1 MTSICRGL
9 KVGEGKSWAAVT
21 IAVTLGT
28 TTPADCMARRKV
40 SGVTDGD

>member
-1 MTSICRGL
+1 M
-9 KVGEGKSWAAVT
+9 GEGKSGAAVT

-28 TTPADCMARRKV
+28 TTFTDSMARRKV